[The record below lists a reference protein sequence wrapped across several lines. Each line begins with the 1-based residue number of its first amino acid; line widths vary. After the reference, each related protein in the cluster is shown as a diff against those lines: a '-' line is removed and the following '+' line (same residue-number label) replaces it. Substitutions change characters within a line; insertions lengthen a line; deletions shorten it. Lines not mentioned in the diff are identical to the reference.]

1 MSKRLLLL
9 AAIALPFAALPLGA
23 TASAAPRVE
32 VTRFHMGD
40 PARSGTLAVEEMP
53 GNPDISLEFRTY
65 ANAVSQ
71 ELQRVG
77 FTPTGDGPTAAS
89 SDYVA
94 LVSFSRTFRPTGVDR
109 SSDRPVS
116 VGVGGGIGSGGGR
129 RGGTFGGLGLGVG
142 INLSGKPKD
151 IVTTELHVQLRRRS
165 DSTAIWEGRASTE
178 ARQGKPESQ
187 PATAAQKLAAALI
200 GGYPGESGRTIMVK

>member
-9 AAIALPFAALPLGA
+9 ATIALPFGALPLGA
-23 TASAAPRVE
+23 TATAAPRVE

-40 PARSGTLAVEEMP
+40 PARSGTFAVEEMP
-53 GNPDISLEFRTY
+53 GNPDVSLEFRTY
-65 ANAVSQ
+65 ADAVAQ
-71 ELQRVG
+71 QLQRVG
-77 FTPTGDGPTAAS
+77 FTTTADGAPG
-89 SDYVA
+89 DYVA
-94 LVSFSRTFRPTGVDR
+94 LVSFNRTFRPSGVDR

-178 ARQGKPESQ
+178 AKQGSPAAQ
-187 PATAAQKLAAALI
+187 PVTAAQKLAAALI
-200 GGYPGESGRTIMVK
+200 GGYPGESGRTITVK